1 MKITEKHIEETISIM
16 EAEGFEDQF
25 VEEQSDYWNYMNSE
39 GFKGLSEAE
48 HQMLFFVNSVI
59 YHTCVRVELPIE
71 FDIESYQEYEEDN
84 WSVREAAEK
93 WTTTLDSYFKDYEEE
108 DLLAFVED
116 MLVEE
121 EIRRLSDI
129 GKEVILITAKSYI
142 DLLSDLE

>member
-1 MKITEKHIEETISIM
+1 MKINEKQIEETIAAM

-25 VEEQSDYWNYMNSE
+25 VENQGDYWNYMNSE
-39 GFKGLSEAE
+39 GFKGLSESE
-48 HQMLFFVNSVI
+48 RQMLFFVNSVI
-59 YHTCVRVELPIE
+59 YHTCVSAETPID
-71 FDIESYQEYEEDN
+71 FDIESFQEKEEAN
-84 WSVREAAEK
+84 WSVREAEDKWEK
-93 WTTTLDSYFKDYEEE
+93 AVDNYFQDYEEE

-142 DLLSDLE
+142 DLLSDME